1 MTTKKSASKSDIARS
16 EVRITVADQA
26 REITIE
32 TSANRD
38 EVLDATKKS
47 LATSEPLVLT
57 DTRGRQFIVPAAK
70 ISSIEIGDITE
81 RRVGFATL

>member
-1 MTTKKSASKSDIARS
+1 MTTKKSSAKSDLARS

-32 TSANRD
+32 TAADRD
-38 EVLDATKKS
+38 EVLTAAKKA
-47 LATSEPLVLT
+47 LAAGEPLVLT
-57 DTRGRQFIVPAAK
+57 DTRGRQFLIPAAK